1 MASVKLEDC
10 SQTLELNV
18 NIKDEEEEEEIG
30 TNVSHDSGMR
40 SVTSTVR
47 TNPACLSP
55 STLSRNLQSLGPDCD
70 SGAQFTLQDP
80 EMASVKLEDC
90 SQTLELNVNIKDEE
104 EEEKI
109 GTSVS
114 HGRLELSLRP
124 VTSTVTTNS
133 ACLSPSTL
141 SPNLQS
147 LGPDCD
153 SGAQFALQDPEMASV
168 KLEDCSQTQELNV
181 NIKDEE
187 VEEKIGKPV
196 SHGMRLVT
204 STVRTNP
211 ALLSPS
217 ALTPNLQS
225 LGPDCDSGAQFALQ
239 DPEMAS
245 VKLEDCSQTLE
256 LNVNIKD
263 EEEEEKIGK
272 SVSHVLADAGMRPVT
287 STVRT
292 NAGLLSP
299 STLTSNLQ
307 SLGPDCDSGAQ
318 FALQESEMT
327 SVKLEDCSQTL
338 ELNVNIKDE
347 EEEEKIGTSVS
358 HGLELSLRPV
368 TSTVTTNPA
377 CLSPS
382 TPSPNLQSQGPDCDS
397 GAQFA
402 LQDPEMASVKLEDC
416 SQTLELNVN
425 IKDEEEEEE
434 KIGTSV
440 SHGRL
445 ELSLRPVTSTVTT
458 NSACLSPSTLSPNLQ
473 SLGPDCD
480 SGAQFALQ
488 DPEMASVKLED
499 CSQTQELNVNIK
511 DEEVE
516 EKIGKPV
523 SHGDHVET
531 FSTSREQKQEDHRAK
546 RSHPCPHC
554 EEIFPFLS
562 KLKVHLKIHTGENR
576 YSYTDGGKNFTTSKA
591 LTVHQRVHTGEKLFS
606 CSDCV
611 KCFTTSTRLKV
622 HQRTH
627 TGEKPY
633 ICSDCK
639 ASFSL
644 LRNLKRHE
652 RIHTGEKLYSCSDCK
667 ASFSLL
673 RNLKRHERLH
683 TGEKLYS
690 CSDCV
695 KCFTTSTRLKV
706 HQRTHTGEKPYI
718 CSDCKVSFSLLR
730 NLKRHERLHTG
741 EKLYS
746 CSDCKASFSLLCN
759 LKRHERIH
767 TGEKPYSCSD
777 CGKSFSRLGH
787 LKTHKHIHTGEK
799 PYSCSDCGKSFSR
812 LGHLKTHKHIHT
824 GEKPYSCSDCVK
836 CFTTS
841 AELKVHQRTHTGEKP
856 YSCSDCM
863 KCFTT
868 STRLKVHQRT
878 HTGEK
883 PYICSDCAAS
893 FSVLCHLKRHE
904 SVHTG
909 EKPYHCTDCE
919 KRFYRLGHLKRHQCI
934 HKGEKFSQTS

>member
-18 NIKDEEEEEEIG
+18 NIKDEGEEEKIG
-30 TNVSHDSGMR
+30 TSVSHGTR
-40 SVTSTVR
+40 PVTSTVR

-55 STLSRNLQSLGPDCD
+55 STLSP
-70 SGAQFTLQDP
+70 
-80 EMASVKLEDC
+80 
-90 SQTLELNVNIKDEE
+90 I
-104 EEEKI
+104 
-109 GTSVS
+109 
-114 HGRLELSLRP
+114 
-124 VTSTVTTNS
+124 
-133 ACLSPSTL
+133 
-141 SPNLQS
+141 
-147 LGPDCD
+147 
-153 SGAQFALQDPEMASV
+153 
-168 KLEDCSQTQELNV
+168 
-181 NIKDEE
+181 
-187 VEEKIGKPV
+187 
-196 SHGMRLVT
+196 
-204 STVRTNP
+204 
-211 ALLSPS
+211 
-217 ALTPNLQS
+217 LQS

-263 EEEEEKIGK
+263 EEEEEKIKK
-272 SVSHVLADAGMRPVT
+272 SVSHGR
-287 STVRT
+287 
-292 NAGLLSP
+292 
-299 STLTSNLQ
+299 
-307 SLGPDCDSGAQ
+307 
-318 FALQESEMT
+318 
-327 SVKLEDCSQTL
+327 
-338 ELNVNIKDE
+338 
-347 EEEEKIGTSVS
+347 
-358 HGLELSLRPV
+358 LELSLRPV
-368 TSTVTTNPA
+368 TSTVRTNPA
-377 CLSPS
+377 CLSHF
-382 TPSPNLQSQGPDCDS
+382 TLSPNLQSLGPDCYS

-425 IKDEEEEEE
+425 IKDEEEEE
-434 KIGTSV
+434 KIGKSV
-440 SHGRL
+440 SHGM
-445 ELSLRPVTSTVTT
+445 RPVTSTMRT
-458 NSACLSPSTLSPNLQ
+458 NPACLSPSTLSPNLQ
-473 SLGPDCD
+473 SLGPDCE

-499 CSQTQELNVNIK
+499 CSQTLEMNVNIKDEEEEEKIGKSVSHGMRPVTSTVRTNPACLSPSTLSPNLQSLGPDNDSGGQFALQDPEMASVKLEDCSQTLELNVNMKDEEEEEKIGKSVSHGQLEVSLRPVTSIVRTNPACLSRSTLCPNLHSLGPDCDIGAQFALQDPEMASVKLEDCSQTLELNVNIK
-511 DEEVE
+511 DEEEE

-523 SHGDHVET
+523 SNGDRVET
-531 FSTSREQKQEDHRAK
+531 SSTSRDQQQEDHRAK
-546 RSHPCPHC
+546 RSHHCPHC
-554 EEIFPFLS
+554 EEIFPILS
-562 KLKVHLKIHTGENR
+562 KLKVHLKVHTGENR

-633 ICSDCK
+633 SCSNCA

-652 RIHTGEKLYSCSDCK
+652 RIHTGEKLYSCSDC
-667 ASFSLL
+667 AA
-673 RNLKRHERLH
+673 R
-683 TGEKLYS
+683 
-690 CSDCV
+690 
-695 KCFTTSTRLKV
+695 
-706 HQRTHTGEKPYI
+706 
-718 CSDCKVSFSLLR
+718 
-730 NLKRHERLHTG
+730 
-741 EKLYS
+741 
-746 CSDCKASFSLLCN
+746 FSLLCN

-777 CGKSFSRLGH
+777 CGKSFSLLGH
-787 LKTHKHIHTGEK
+787 LKRHQHIHTGEK
-799 PYSCSDCGKSFSR
+799 PYSCSDCGKRFSR

-841 AELKVHQRTHTGEKP
+841 TELKVHQRTHTGEKP
-856 YSCSDCM
+856 YSCSDCV

-904 SVHTG
+904 TIHTGEKPYSCSDCAASFSLLCNLKRHERIHTG

-934 HKGEKFSQTS
+934 HKGETFSQTS